1 MSVSETRIA
10 ARDTSGVEVYY
21 QHSTLPTKE
30 NVEAYESFHKGAAKI
45 MLDMAVE
52 DQRQYWIATH
62 RRAKVDGATRI
73 IGVVCCF
80 SLCLLLIGCGTYLMA
95 TDHYVTGS
103 ASVVVALLAVLGTL
117 ASGGSKA
124 R

>member
-1 MSVSETRIA
+1 MSAAETRIA
-10 ARDTSGVEVYY
+10 ARDTLGVEVYY

-30 NVEAYESFHKGAAKI
+30 NVAAYESFHKGAAKI

-62 RRAKVDGATRI
+62 RKSKIDGAVKLVGI
-73 IGVVCCF
+73 VFCF
-80 SLCLLLIGCGTYLMA
+80 LLCLLLIGCGTYLMA

-103 ASVVVALLAVLGTL
+103 ASVLIALIALLGTL
-117 ASGGSKA
+117 ASGGV
-124 R
+124 RTR